1 MRQWSKTVRIPT
13 FFLLFCIFLFPF
25 SNAVSSLS
33 AQTAEEI
40 IERMED
46 NQISDSSFSRGR
58 MITTDKY
65 GTITRTFVSW
75 SKGSEDALIEFTSK
89 GEEGQKILRTEDEIY
104 LYFPDAEDILRIQ
117 GSAMRDSVMDSDF
130 SYEDMTGDK
139 GLLADYTAELLR
151 KEEVNGLNCFVV
163 HLTAKSRSVP
173 YYAQNIWVDS
183 RRFVGVKAEKFSR
196 SATLLKEMEVLEWKD
211 EAGMLVPVHMVM
223 RDAMKK
229 NSSTEFILDDLQL
242 NIPLDSNIFS
252 LDELSW

>member
-1 MRQWSKTVRIPT
+1 MKQ
-13 FFLLFCIFLFPF
+13 
-25 SNAVSSLS
+25 LS
-33 AQTAEEI
+33 AALTIFILLTLAATSLTAQSAEDI
-40 IERMED
+40 IRKMED
-46 NQISDSSFSRGR
+46 NQISDSSWAKGR

-65 GTITRTFVSW
+65 GTITRTFISW

-89 GEEGQKILRTEDEIY
+89 GEEGQKILRTRDEIY

-139 GLLADYTAELLR
+139 GLLNDYSAQLLR
-151 KEEVNGLNCFVV
+151 QEVVNGRNCFVV

-183 RRFVGVKAEKFSR
+183 SRFVGVKAEKFSR
-196 SATLLKEMEVLEWKD
+196 SATLLKEMEVLDWKED
-211 EAGMLVPVHMVM
+211 AGMLVPVHMIM

-229 NSSTEFILDDLQL
+229 DSSTEFILDTLQL
-242 NIPLDSNIFS
+242 NIPLDSNLFS
-252 LDELSW
+252 LEELTW